1 MKGNSAML
9 GRRLVST
16 AIIAMWFVLL
26 FFLSIPI
33 REQVAH
39 TYHHF
44 LSSPEHLNVI
54 TKDYSLQILG
64 SGDYLEP
71 DHDFLFY
78 IFWGFIWL
86 VPFAIL
92 FFTWRIKESSHLLE
106 FLFYS
111 WFAYFLIVSFLF
123 LLAIFGLILPF
134 LYI

>member
-1 MKGNSAML
+1 ML

-16 AIIAMWFVLL
+16 AIVAIWLVLL

-33 REQVAH
+33 REQFSH

-44 LSSPEHLNVI
+44 LTSPEHLNVI

-64 SGDYLEP
+64 SGDYLKS
-71 DHDFLFY
+71 DHGFLFY
-78 IFWGFIWL
+78 IFWGIIWL

-92 FFTWRIKESSHLLE
+92 FFTWRIKEPSHLLE

-111 WFAYFLIVSFLF
+111 WLSYFLAMSFLF

-134 LYI
+134 LYL